1 MTIDCTEA
9 KGMMISKEVLVTI
22 LSTLEMETIRLKV
35 IRALIQ

>member
-22 LSTLEMETIRLKV
+22 LSTLEMETMWSKV